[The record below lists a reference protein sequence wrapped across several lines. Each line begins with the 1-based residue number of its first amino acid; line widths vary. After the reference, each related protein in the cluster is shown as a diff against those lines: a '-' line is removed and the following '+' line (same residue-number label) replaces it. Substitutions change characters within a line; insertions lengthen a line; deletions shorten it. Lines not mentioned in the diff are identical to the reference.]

1 MNGGVVAQ
9 DTGMATLQ
17 KIDHIVVLM
26 LENRSFDHM
35 LGYLSL
41 EGGRDDVDG
50 LRDEFA
56 NDHDGRRYPVRHLET
71 TAIPDDP
78 DHSASSVDLQVG
90 GGAMNGFV
98 ASYADTL
105 SRRGVQD
112 GDPGAVIG
120 YYNAA
125 DVPVYDHLARQFA
138 VCDRWFSSVP
148 GATWPNRL
156 YAISGRAAR
165 SRDDLPHNR
174 PPMYNQP
181 SFVRHLDAH
190 DVSWRWYSFEVGTLR
205 LADARYKLGHH
216 DRFAFF
222 STENLNW
229 KAALEIRMDAE
240 RRASSRTPPGA
251 RSRRSPGSTRTSAT
265 STRSASSPTT
275 TTRRPTSKTARNSS
289 SRSTTRWRPARNGTR
304 PCW

>member
-1 MNGGVVAQ
+1 MNHLAQ
-9 DTGMATLQ
+9 TGLE

-26 LENRSFDHM
+26 LENRSFDH
-35 LGYLSL
+35 LLWYLSL
-41 EGGRDDVDG
+41 EGGRGDIDG
-50 LRDEFA
+50 LREEFA
-56 NDHDGRRYPVRHLET
+56 NDHNGRRYPVHHLG

-78 DHSASSVDLQVG
+78 DHSARSVDLQVG
-90 GGAMNGFV
+90 GGKMNGFV

-105 SRRGVQD
+105 SRRGVED
-112 GDPGAVIG
+112 GDPGRVMG

-138 VCDRWFSSVP
+138 VCDHWFSSVP

-190 DVSWRWYSFEVGTLR
+190 GVTWRWYSFEVGTLR
-205 LADARYKLGHH
+205 LVDARYKLGHH
-216 DRFAFF
+216 DSFAFF
-222 STENLNW
+222 SRGNRTRRHQRRAGTRAGGLPRACRRAAVDRARLGIHDSLRPHLDHQDDP
-229 KAALEIRMDAE
+229 AALRP
-240 RRASSRTPPGA
+240 RRA
-251 RSRRSPGSTRTSAT
+251 
-265 STRSASSPTT
+265 
-275 TTRRPTSKTARNSS
+275 
-289 SRSTTRWRPARNGTR
+289 
-304 PCW
+304 